1 MGKYMREILERYG
14 CDGEYT
20 ITFEGEKALTNK
32 ERCRFLIA
40 RDANDK
46 NLYIAY
52 VYMVGF

>member
-1 MGKYMREILERYG
+1 MREILERYG
-14 CDGEYT
+14 CDGEST
-20 ITFEGEKALTNK
+20 SNFEGEKALTNK